1 MCILSSFN
9 FQGVFY
15 FYYFYYFQYYTDDYK
30 NLLNNKKIDNNN
42 ILQNEEINK
51 LKNELIKAN
60 QIIEQQNEKIKDLE
74 NQLKNNNIIKSLKN
88 EIKLK
93 DKEINELKM
102 KLEKINLNKNIF
114 DKESIRCVN
123 FKSIDE
129 NINYAIPC
137 IKTDL
142 FSEIEEK
149 LYKEYPQYRN
159 TKNYFI
165 SNGKEILRYKS
176 ISENNIGNGLP
187 VMLFIQEK

>member
-9 FQGVFY
+9 FQGVF
-15 FYYFYYFQYYTDDYK
+15 YFYYFQYYTDDYK
-30 NLLNNKKIDNNN
+30 NLLNNKKINNNN

-60 QIIEQQNEKIKDLE
+60 QIIGQQNEKIKDLE
-74 NQLKNNNIIKSLKN
+74 NQLKNNKNIIKYLKN

-149 LYKEYPQYRN
+149 LYKKYPQYRN

-165 SNGKEILRYKS
+165 SNGKEILRNKS

>member
-1 MCILSSFN
+1 
-9 FQGVFY
+9 
-15 FYYFYYFQYYTDDYK
+15 
-30 NLLNNKKIDNNN
+30 
-42 ILQNEEINK
+42 
-51 LKNELIKAN
+51 
-60 QIIEQQNEKIKDLE
+60 
-74 NQLKNNNIIKSLKN
+74 
-88 EIKLK
+88 
-93 DKEINELKM
+93 M
-102 KLEKINLNKNIF
+102 KLEKINLNKNSINI
-114 DKESIRCVN
+114 DKESIRCVYFN
-123 FKSIDE
+123 SIDE

-187 VMLFIQEK
+187 VMLFIKEK

>member
-9 FQGVFY
+9 FQGVF
-15 FYYFYYFQYYTDDYK
+15 YFYYFQYYTDDYK
-30 NLLNNKKIDNNN
+30 NLLNNKKINNNN

-51 LKNELIKAN
+51 LKNDLFKAN

-149 LYKEYPQYRN
+149 LYKKYPQYRK